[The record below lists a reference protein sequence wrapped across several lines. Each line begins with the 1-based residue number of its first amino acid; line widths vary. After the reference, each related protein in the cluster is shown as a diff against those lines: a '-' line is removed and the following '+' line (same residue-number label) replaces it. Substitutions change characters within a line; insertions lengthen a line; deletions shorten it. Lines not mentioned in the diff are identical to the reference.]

1 MMFRIDCLN
10 FLTRQQPGQEGLA
23 GKLYL
28 VEEDGVCEGNL
39 ALCFIHIA
47 SLAALLQLLLQ
58 VVGIHHCD
66 NAVQAHTAVKLCVRP
81 QR

>member
-1 MMFRIDCLN
+1 M
-10 FLTRQQPGQEGLA
+10 TS
-23 GKLYL
+23 YL
-28 VEEDGVCEGNL
+28 VEEDGICKGDL
-39 ALCFIHIA
+39 ALRFIHIA

-66 NAVQAHTAVKLCVRP
+66 NVVQTYAAVKLCVRP